1 MKRLELIRSAPRQS
15 GLRLGVAVGLA
26 LLFLV
31 ALLCGLSGPAPVQ
44 ALPSNDSQNEG
55 SGLVATGVSLGSSV
69 GVYGGEFRYGVIGE
83 PNTLDPISSSMQ
95 IALGQIFEGLFTFDE
110 DLNLVPAIATS
121 WETMDAQT
129 FIFTLRNDVYFHNGR
144 QLTAQDVVYSWE
156 RLNWDII
163 SDVAA
168 INSTTLSVTLDYPTI
183 QWLYEDLPT
192 ARYSVV
198 PSETVSTIDQ
208 HPVGSGPFRLGSWTP
223 AVAITL
229 TANTNYYAGRP
240 YLDRLVFPFYGD
252 EDAMYSA
259 FQAGELDWSDV
270 PDSEIASL
278 NGDPNLILHNTST
291 RMWVWM
297 TLHLTPT
304 NQITVRRALNNAIN
318 LPELI
323 SGTNAAV
330 PGYYLQA
337 DGIVPPGLQGYDPV
351 LSTSYTYSPSL
362 ALELLYSAGYTDT
375 APGDG
380 VLDDGH
386 GNDLT
391 IELWTNAGN
400 TTRETAASLIAGD
413 WRDIGGGGIGISV
426 TTVFT
431 DWNTFLGNLFG
442 RTMPAYVLALGAGL
456 EPFSALD
463 MPFRTEAPFNATGY
477 SDAQVDA
484 WLDQSMT
491 TISLTERHVLYQ
503 QIEERILSD
512 APIMP
517 LWYSGNAYVK
527 AACVNGLVVPA
538 NTDIP
543 FEKVYRCG
551 VFLPV
556 VVKNYGP

>member
-1 MKRLELIRSAPRQS
+1 MKDPELFGSVSRQPM
-15 GLRLGVAVGLA
+15 LRLGVAVGLA

-31 ALLCGLSGPAPVQ
+31 ALLCGLSGPATVQ
-44 ALPSNDSQNEG
+44 ALPGSDSPNEG
-55 SGLVATGVSLGSSV
+55 PGLVATGGSVAAPV
-69 GVYGGEFRYGVIGE
+69 GVYGGEFRFGVIWE
-83 PNTLDPISSSMQ
+83 PNSLDPILLPSMP
-95 IALGQIFEGLFTFDE
+95 IVLGQIFEGLLTFDE

-156 RLNWDII
+156 RLNPDIL
-163 SDVAA
+163 SDVVAV
-168 INSTTLSVTLDYPTI
+168 NSTTLSVTLDYPKI
-183 QWLYEDLPT
+183 QWLYELPT
-192 ARYSVV
+192 APYSVV
-198 PSETVSTIDQ
+198 PSETVSTIDW
-208 HPVGSGPFRLGSWTP
+208 HPVGSGPFRFDSWTP
-223 AVAITL
+223 GVAISL
-229 TANTNYYAGRP
+229 IANTNYYAGRP
-240 YLDRLVFPFYGD
+240 YLDRLVFPFYAD
-252 EDAMYSA
+252 EDAMYAA
-259 FQAGELDWSDV
+259 FQAGELDWSEV
-270 PDSEIASL
+270 PDSEIANLS
-278 NGDPNLILHNTST
+278 GDPNLVLHNRVGWT
-291 RMWVWM
+291 WVWM

-304 NQITVRRALNNAIN
+304 NQIAVRRALNYAIN
-318 LPELI
+318 LPDVI
-323 SGTNAAV
+323 NGTNAVA
-330 PGYYLQA
+330 PGYYPQA
-337 DGIVPPGLQGYDPV
+337 DSIVPPGLQGYDPV

-375 APGDG
+375 APSDG
-380 VLDDGH
+380 VLDDGK

-391 IELWTNAGN
+391 IELWTNAGH
-400 TTRETAASLIAGD
+400 TARETAASLIADD
-413 WRDIGGGGIGISV
+413 WQDIGDSGIGISV

-431 DWNTFLGNLFG
+431 EWDTFLGNIFG
-442 RTMPAYVLALGAGL
+442 KTMPAYIVG
-456 EPFSALD
+456 FSATPNPYEIFDVL
-463 MPFRTEAPFNATGY
+463 FRTGAPFNNMGY

-491 TISLTERHVLYQ
+491 TISLAERHALYQ
-503 QIEERILSD
+503 QIEERVLGD

-517 LWYSGNAYVK
+517 LWYGGNAYIK